1 MKWELN
7 NLQLITGANPP
18 SINHSVVGGNKIKRG
33 QSMDEVTRKAKKKGK
48 ATSLEVWIYFVK
60 VGLIDGVE
68 NANVRVVGLC
78 THVKLNQ
85 E

>member
-1 MKWELN
+1 
-7 NLQLITGANPP
+7 
-18 SINHSVVGGNKIKRG
+18 
-33 QSMDEVTRKAKKKGK
+33 MDEVTRKAKKKGK

-85 E
+85 EWVI